1 MMTKEKKWEQ
11 VIGQVANEMTWLKGE
26 VIDTPCYSAGY
37 IEVRLRNGYFTVIQ
51 LNNEFEAEVRIA
63 SFGGFKAIINV
74 NDLTNL
80 LAKLSY

>member
-1 MMTKEKKWEQ
+1 MMTKEKRWEQ

-63 SFGGFKAIINV
+63 SFGGFKSIIS
-74 NDLTNL
+74 TNEVISL
-80 LAKLSY
+80 LNKLSH